1 MTSAKVAVIDYG
13 IGNLRSAEKALQ
25 RVGADAEL
33 TGDKSAIESADAV
46 VLPGV
51 GNFGRCMQALHDA
64 DLAEVTVAAAESG
77 RQFLGI
83 CVGMQM
89 LFEGSEESPDQ
100 PGLGVL
106 SGRVVLLP
114 DTVKRPQMQWNPIT
128 TSADTPLTRDL
139 VGQWMYFV
147 HSYAVLETND
157 TLATCEYG
165 TEMVAVAGRDNITAT
180 QFHPEKSGHDGLQ
193 FLRNFVAAITV
204 PA

>member
-1 MTSAKVAVIDYG
+1 
-13 IGNLRSAEKALQ
+13 
-25 RVGADAEL
+25 
-33 TGDKSAIESADAV
+33 
-46 VLPGV
+46 
-51 GNFGRCMQALHDA
+51 
-64 DLAEVTVAAAESG
+64 
-77 RQFLGI
+77 
-83 CVGMQM
+83 MQM